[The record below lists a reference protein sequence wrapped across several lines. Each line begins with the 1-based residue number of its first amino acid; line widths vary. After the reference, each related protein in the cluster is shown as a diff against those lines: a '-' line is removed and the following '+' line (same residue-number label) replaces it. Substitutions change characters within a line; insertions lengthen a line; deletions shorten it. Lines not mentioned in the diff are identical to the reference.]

1 MNSGL
6 YLEIK
11 KMEEHFNQAQQFFAT
26 EDYSMVQHLVRY
38 GIIRKVDDYYD
49 FQMDVIKE
57 YILHKENV
65 NKKRMTRDEKW
76 THLCTRRGDFEIE
89 MRKMINQEDFLHTM
103 NILNVEGR
111 FDSHAKVP
119 DEKDIVLF
127 NAANE
132 KLKKIIAEFKKIME

>member
-6 YLEIK
+6 YLETK

-26 EDYSMVQHLVRY
+26 EDYSVVQHLIGY

-49 FQMDVIKE
+49 FQTGVIKE

-76 THLCTRRGDFEIE
+76 THLCTRRDDFEIE

-127 NAANE
+127 NAAIG
-132 KLKKIIAEFKKIME
+132 KLEKIIAEFKKIME